1 MNQQSTRVAVSG
13 LRWMLGLVILLESA
27 HFALG
32 PAGARE
38 VANIGLPHWIPLAL
52 GGNQALSALL
62 FLVPPLRLIG
72 GYMLLFILAIAVPV
86 HLLHGQYNVG
96 SLLDYGMAAWVCMSY
111 RETAEVP
118 RDR

>member
-32 PAGARE
+32 PAAARE
-38 VANIGLPHWIPLAL
+38 VANVGLPHWIPLAL
-52 GGNQALSALL
+52 GGNEALAALL

-72 GYMLLFILAIAVPV
+72 GYMLLALPD
-86 HLLHGQYNVG
+86 
-96 SLLDYGMAAWVCMSY
+96 S
-111 RETAEVP
+111 P
-118 RDR
+118 DRV